1 MKGARQIMPFSLR
14 MTKEMREWFEARAE
28 ENGRSMNA
36 EILMI
41 LKGVMSDT
49 ESKQA
54 A

>member
-1 MKGARQIMPFSLR
+1 MKGARQIMPFPLR
-14 MTKEMREWFEARAE
+14 LTKEMREWFEVRAE

-36 EILMI
+36 EIIMI
-41 LKGVMSDT
+41 LRGVMRDA